1 MSIVSFVSAV
11 ATPQARSPR
20 GSMLAAQQQH
30 QCEEKGLSTA
40 VITDGLLTMPFI
52 QPPMV
57 GYTCRAS
64 SVAASCPGL
73 VDAGLDSSG
82 EPSDFPRRRCQIR
95 QFVKTAVP
103 LSRLREEGG
112 S

>member
-1 MSIVSFVSAV
+1 
-11 ATPQARSPR
+11 
-20 GSMLAAQQQH
+20 MLAAQQQHH

-82 EPSDFPRRRCQIR
+82 EPSAAATG
-95 QFVKTAVP
+95 TATKGTDWSSLLIP
-103 LSRLREEGG
+103 SNTHLLFHGHHT
-112 S
+112 